1 MSLMDKAKPFS
12 IPKREVWEAWKQV
25 KANQG
30 AAGVDGQTIQDF
42 EADLS
47 KNLYKV
53 WNRMASGSYFPAPA
67 KRVEKP
73 KSDGGKRPLGVPTV
87 TDRIAQTVVKR
98 YLEPIVEPIFHADS
112 YGYRPGKSA
121 IDALG
126 VARQRCW
133 RHDWVVDLDIKGFFD
148 SIDWTLL
155 RKAVRHHTDCRWV
168 LLYIDRWLG
177 APVQLADGALEQRE
191 KGTPQGAVVSPLLA
205 NLFLHYVFDRW
216 MVRCYPSIPFERY
229 ADDAICHCGSEAE
242 AEGLRATIARR
253 FADCG
258 LELHPQKTKIVYCKD
273 DDRRG
278 TYPEQKFD
286 FLGYTFRPRRSKN
299 RYGKYFVN
307 FTPAVSNKAVKSMR
321 QTMRRWAIQ
330 NRSDKS
336 LEDIAHMFNPV
347 LRGWINYYGRFY
359 KSALYPTLQHFY
371 RTLTLWATR
380 KYKRLRG
387 HRRRA
392 RHWLGRIA
400 RQQPE
405 LFAHWWLLKS
415 AAGR

>member
-1 MSLMDKAKPFS
+1 MDKAKPFS

-30 AAGVDGQTIQDF
+30 AAGVDGQTVHDF

-53 WNRMASGSYFPAPA
+53 WNRMASGSYFPAPV
-67 KRVEKP
+67 KRVEIP

-121 IDALG
+121 IEALG

-133 RHDWVVDLDIKGFFD
+133 RHDWVLDLDIKGFFD

-155 RKAVRHHTDCRWV
+155 RKAVRHHSACNWV
-168 LLYIDRWLG
+168 LLYIDRWLE
-177 APVQLADGALEQRE
+177 APVQLADGGLERRE
-191 KGTPQGAVVSPLLA
+191 KGTPQGSVVSPLLA
-205 NLFLHYVFDRW
+205 NLFLHYLFARW
-216 MVRCYPSIPFERY
+216 MVRTFPTIPFERY

-242 AEGLRATIARR
+242 AEGLRAAIARR

-286 FLGYTFRPRRSKN
+286 FLGDTFRARRSKN

-307 FTPAVSNKAVKSMR
+307 FTPAVSNKPAKSMR
-321 QTMRRWAIQ
+321 QTMRRWAFQ

-336 LEDIAHMFNPV
+336 LEDIAHRFNPV
-347 LRGWINYYGRFY
+347 LRGWIDYYGRFY
-359 KSALYPTLQHFY
+359 KSALYPTRQHFD
-371 RTLTLWATR
+371 RTLARWATR
-380 KYKRLRG
+380 KYTRLRR
-387 HRRRA
+387 HKRRA
-392 RHWLGRIA
+392 RHWLRRIA

-405 LFAHWWLLKS
+405 LFAHWRLLKS